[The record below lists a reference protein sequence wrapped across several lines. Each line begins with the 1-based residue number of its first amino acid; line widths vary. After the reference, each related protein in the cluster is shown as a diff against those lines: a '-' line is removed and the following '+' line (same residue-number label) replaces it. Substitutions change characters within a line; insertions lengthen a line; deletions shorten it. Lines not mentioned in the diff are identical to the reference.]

1 MKQTVQ
7 NRINS
12 VKAISATK
20 NSSVV
25 AGRMSARIVKDNL
38 SKSIRNEKDAELFQN
53 ELKIAI
59 KLAKR

>member
-12 VKAISATK
+12 VKAISATN

-25 AGRMSARIVKDNL
+25 ACRMSARIVKDNL
-38 SKSIRNEKDAELFQN
+38 SKSIRNEKDAEIFQN

>member
-7 NRINS
+7 NRINF

-25 AGRMSARIVKDNL
+25 VGRASVGIVNDNL
-38 SKSIRNEKDAELFQN
+38 SKSIRNKKDAEVFQN
-53 ELKIAI
+53 ELKNAI

>member
-12 VKAISATK
+12 VKAISTTK

-38 SKSIRNEKDAELFQN
+38 SKSIRNEKDAEIFQN